1 MRMSQTARIL
11 TVGSVVLGGAAALKG
26 QTPPGPVPREA
37 ATWQTVSVTGTG
49 RVSLTPDRASF
60 TVGVQTVAPSLAAAT
75 QENAARM
82 TAILAALRQAGATDR
97 ELRTTGLSIYPQ
109 MAPEPGNKPRI
120 VAYQVSNNVTVTRD
134 DVATIGKLLE
144 AAVQA
149 GANTVSGV
157 SFTVREPARG
167 RDIGLQAAFAEAKAK
182 AEILARAAGRTVGR
196 ALAIT
201 EGGVAL
207 PPGPMPMYRRAEM
220 AQAASYA
227 APVESGA
234 EEIAFTVSVVF
245 ELQ

>member
-1 MRMSQTARIL
+1 MTRPIRAFAVAVA
-11 TVGSVVLGGAAALKG
+11 TVLGAAAVLVA

-37 ATWQTVSVTGTG
+37 AAWQTVSVTGVG
-49 RVSLTPDRASF
+49 RVNLTPDRAGF
-60 TVGVQTVAPSLAAAT
+60 TVGVQTVAPSLGAAT

-82 TAILAALRQAGATDR
+82 TAIVAALRKAGATDR

-109 MAPEPGNKPRI
+109 
-120 VAYQVSNNVTVTRD
+120 Q
-134 DVATIGKLLE
+134 IGPLLE

-149 GANTVSGV
+149 GANSVSGV
-157 SFTVREPARG
+157 NFSVSDSARG
-167 RDIGLQAAFAEAKAK
+167 RDTGLQAAFADAKAK
-182 AEILARAAGRTVGR
+182 ADVLARAAGRSIGR

-201 EGGVAL
+201 EGGAAM
-207 PPGPMPMYRRAEM
+207 PPMPMPMYRHAEM

>member
-1 MRMSQTARIL
+1 MTHRPTL
-11 TVGSVVLGGAAALKG
+11 GLVVATFLGGSLVLQA

-37 ATWQTVSVTGTG
+37 AAWQTVSVTGTG
-49 RVSLTPDRASF
+49 HVSLTPDRASF
-60 TVGVQTVAPSLAAAT
+60 TAGVQTVAASLAAAT

-134 DVATIGKLLE
+134 EAATIGQLLE

-157 SFTVREPARG
+157 TFTVSDSARG
-167 RDIGLQAAFAEAKAK
+167 RDSGLQAAFAEAKAK
-182 AEILARAAGRTVGR
+182 ADVLARAAGRTVGR

-201 EGGVAL
+201 EGGAAP
-207 PPGPMPMYRRAEM
+207 PPGPVPMYRRAEM
-220 AQAASYA
+220 AQASFA
-227 APVESGA
+227 APVESGS
-234 EEIAFTVSVVF
+234 EEIEFTVSVVF

>member
-1 MRMSQTARIL
+1 MI
-11 TVGSVVLGGAAALKG
+11 GSIAAAVLGASLALQP

-82 TAILAALRQAGATDR
+82 TAIVAALRQAGATDR

-109 MAPEPGNKPRI
+109 QTSESGNKLRI
-120 VAYQVSNNVTVTRD
+120 VGYQVSNNVTVTRD
-134 DVATIGKLLE
+134 DVATIAKLLE

-157 SFTVREPARG
+157 NCTVREPARG
-167 RDIGLQAAFAEAKAK
+167 RDMGLQAAFAEAKAK

-201 EGGVAL
+201 EGGAAM
-207 PPGPMPMYRRAEM
+207 PPVPMPMYRRAEM

>member
-11 TVGSVVLGGAAALKG
+11 TVGSVVLGGAAALHA

-37 ATWQTVSVTGTG
+37 ATWQTLSVTGTG
-49 RVSLTPDRASF
+49 RVTLTPDRASF

-75 QENAARM
+75 QDNAARM
-82 TAILAALRQAGATDR
+82 TAMLAALRKAGAIDR

-109 MAPEPGNKPRI
+109 QAAEPGKPARI
-120 VAYQVSNNVTVTRD
+120 LAYQVSNNVQVTRS
-134 DVATIGKLLE
+134 DVATIGTLLE

-157 SFTVREPARG
+157 SFTVSDSARG
-167 RDIGLQAAFAEAKAK
+167 RDTGLQAAFADAKAK
-182 AEILARAAGRTVGR
+182 ADVLARAAGRTVGR

-201 EGGVAL
+201 EGGAAM
-207 PPGPMPMYRRAEM
+207 PPVPMPMFRRAEM

-234 EEIAFTVSVVF
+234 EEVGFTISVVF

>member
-1 MRMSQTARIL
+1 MTRPIRTLAAAVA
-11 TVGSVVLGGAAALKG
+11 TVLGAAAVLVA

-37 ATWQTVSVTGTG
+37 AAWQTVSVTGVG
-49 RVSLTPDRASF
+49 RVNLTPDRASF
-60 TVGVQTVAPSLAAAT
+60 TVGVQTVAPSLGAAT

-82 TAILAALRQAGATDR
+82 TAIVAALHKAGATDR

-109 MAPEPGNKPRI
+109 QTAQEGKPPR
-120 VAYQVSNNVTVTRD
+120 VVGYQVSNNVTVTRD
-134 DVATIGKLLE
+134 DVATVGRLLE

-157 SFTVREPARG
+157 SFSVSDPARG
-167 RDIGLQAAFAEAKAK
+167 RDTGLQAAFAEAKAK
-182 AEILARAAGRTVGR
+182 ADLLARAAGRSIGR

-201 EGGVAL
+201 EGGAAM
-207 PPGPMPMYRRAEM
+207 PPVPMPMYRHAEM
-220 AQAASYA
+220 AQAASFA

>member
-1 MRMSQTARIL
+1 MTRPAIFGVL
-11 TVGSVVLGGAAALKG
+11 ALAVLGGAVVLAA

-37 ATWQTVSVTGTG
+37 ATWQTLSVTGTG
-49 RVSLTPDRASF
+49 RVTLTPDRASF
-60 TVGVQTVAPSLAAAT
+60 TVGVQTVGPSLTAAS

-109 MAPEPGNKPRI
+109 QTGESGKGLRI
-120 VAYQVSNNVTVTRD
+120 VGYQVSNNVTVTRT
-134 DVATIGKLLE
+134 DVATIGALLE
-144 AAVQA
+144 AAAGA

-157 SFTVREPARG
+157 NFTVSEARG
-167 RDIGLQAAFAEAKAK
+167 RDIGLQAAFAAAKAK
-182 AEILARAAGRTVGR
+182 ADVLARAAGRTVGR

-201 EGGVAL
+201 EGGAAL

-220 AQAASYA
+220 AQAASFA
-227 APVESGA
+227 APVEAGA